1 MAPPWRAWAG
11 LVPTL
16 DAASGTDALAAEL
29 SPCIDT
35 RILNRD
41 DDYILSGA
49 VELPV
54 GDETIGVTAK
64 VSDGRVVIELATQGA
79 GIAQA
84 GVASERVTTTTLLA
98 RGGRARHESPHGSGR
113 DDVQRRGRQAD
124 QSLRGGALLG
134 CRRARRGGAV
144 SLASART
151 AHDDGGDRGAG
162 FVRG

>member
-1 MAPPWRAWAG
+1 MASDRAHTSLEDNVGAAVACLGG

-64 VSDGRVVIELATQGA
+64 VSDGRVVIELATQGV

-84 GVASERVTTTTLLA
+84 GVASERVTLTTCWRVAAEPGTSRLTGPA
-98 RGGRARHESPHGSGR
+98 ETTCSDAVVKRINPSEVVPFS
-113 DDVQRRGRQAD
+113 DVVVPDEVAP
-124 QSLRGGALLG
+124 
-134 CRRARRGGAV
+134 
-144 SLASART
+144 
-151 AHDDGGDRGAG
+151 
-162 FVRG
+162 